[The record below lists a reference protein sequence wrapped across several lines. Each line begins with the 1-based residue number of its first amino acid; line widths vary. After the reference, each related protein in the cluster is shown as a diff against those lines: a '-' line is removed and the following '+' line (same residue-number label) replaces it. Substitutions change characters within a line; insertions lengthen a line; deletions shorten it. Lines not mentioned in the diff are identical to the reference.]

1 LFVGLFGN
9 PGHTLASAGFHPA
22 QILLAKKTKKD
33 FYSTKRRIV
42 LACCAT
48 AQCSTRI
55 QETLM

>member
-33 FYSTKRRIV
+33 FYSTKKEELYWLVVPRPNAVHVSKKR
-42 LACCAT
+42 
-48 AQCSTRI
+48 
-55 QETLM
+55 